1 MEDQIKTCERCGDIF
16 QSAREDQCPICES
29 QLDIDP
35 PDEDSVCM
43 ASIYIELVRKGEDPF
58 ATGI

>member
-1 MEDQIKTCERCGDIF
+1 MEDQIKTCECCGDIF
-16 QSAREDQCPICES
+16 QSAGEDCCPICES

-58 ATGI
+58 APGI